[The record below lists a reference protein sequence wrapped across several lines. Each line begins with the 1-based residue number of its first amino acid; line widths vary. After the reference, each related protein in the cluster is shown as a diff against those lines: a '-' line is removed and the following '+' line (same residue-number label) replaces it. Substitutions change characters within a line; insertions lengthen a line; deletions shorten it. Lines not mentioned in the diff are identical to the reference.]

1 MALFVII
8 ALGLVALALLW
19 RVARLSAGA
28 ICLVG
33 AALALGLVGYALQGS
48 PALPASPAVPSAEAR
63 AEAQKDAPDPTN
75 EFLGRFGGEADALK
89 QADSYFRINR
99 PDLAAR
105 VIKLGLAKNRN
116 SPALWTGL
124 GNALVAHGNGFLSP
138 AAEFAYKR
146 ALRVAPGFPGALY
159 FYGVALAENGRLEEA
174 RPILVALVKV
184 IPADVPIRAQ
194 LVADLKRMGVA
205 DPVSASALPTAK

>member
-8 ALGLVALALLW
+8 LLGLASLLLLW
-19 RVARLSAGA
+19 RLGRLSTGA
-28 ICLVG
+28 VFLVG

-48 PALPASPAVPSAEAR
+48 PALPAAPAQQSAEAK
-63 AEAQKDAPDPTN
+63 AKAQGSTSDPSN
-75 EFLGRFGGEADALK
+75 EFLGRFGGEAEALK

-105 VIKLGLAKNRN
+105 VITLGIAKNRN

-146 ALRVAPGFPGALY
+146 ALRLTPGFPGALY

-174 RPILVALVKV
+174 RPVLVDLVRA
-184 IPADVPIRAQ
+184 IPADVPVRAQ
-194 LVADLKRMGVA
+194 LVADLRRMGVPEV
-205 DPVSASALPTAK
+205 DMKSTATPAK